1 MTKSGI
7 YQILNTDNGKIY
19 VGSAVRLS
27 ARKSEHLRDLRR
39 NCHANQRLQ
48 HSFNIHGEQAFKFS
62 VLEYVEDK
70 SKLLERE
77 QYYIDTLNACD
88 KSIGYNICKK
98 AGSMLG
104 VPCSEEKKHKISLAN
119 KGKKR
124 SDEFRRKCS
133 ERFKGEKNPFFGKKR
148 PKEFGQKI
156 SEKPKG
162 RKRKP
167 LTDEQKQKMSESLKG
182 KKRRPFTQDER
193 ERISN
198 GLKKYF
204 SENRCANCRRVRN
217 VETGAVYESV
227 KDAERMLKLPLGH
240 SHIGDVCRGKRKL
253 AYGYKWEYM

>member
-1 MTKSGI
+1 MSAGI
-7 YQILNTDNGKIY
+7 YKITNTVNGKIY
-19 VGSAVRLS
+19 VGSSINLHRRSIEHFWEL
-27 ARKSEHLRDLRR
+27 RKK
-39 NCHANQRLQ
+39 Q
-48 HSFNIHGEQAFKFS
+48 HSNQHLQNSFNMFGEDAFSFE
-62 VLEYVEDK
+62 VLEYVLDVN
-70 SKLLERE
+70 KLLERE
-77 QYYIDTLNACD
+77 QYYIDKLNACD
-88 KSIGYNICKK
+88 DAVGYNICPK
-98 AGSMLG
+98 AGNMLG
-104 VPCSEEKKHKISLAN
+104 VPCSEERKQKISLAN
-119 KGKKR
+119 KGRKR
-124 SDEFRRKCS
+124 SKEFC
-133 ERFKGEKNPFFGKKR
+133 ERMSKMKKGENHPFFGKKR

-156 SEKPKG
+156 SEKLKG

-217 VETGAVYESV
+217 VDTGEVYESV
-227 KDAERMLKLPLGH
+227 IDVERILNLPLRH

>member
-1 MTKSGI
+1 MVRILGWFFVTKSGI

-98 AGSMLG
+98 AGSAFG
-104 VPCSEEKKHKISLAN
+104 RPCRQETRNAISKAN

-124 SDEFRRKCS
+124 TEEFR
-133 ERFKGEKNPFFGKKR
+133 KR
-148 PKEFGQKI
+148 ME
-156 SEKPKG
+156 
-162 RKRKP
+162 
-167 LTDEQKQKMSESLKG
+167 
-182 KKRRPFTQDER
+182 
-193 ERISN
+193 
-198 GLKKYF
+198 
-204 SENRCANCRRVRN
+204 
-217 VETGAVYESV
+217 
-227 KDAERMLKLPLGH
+227 
-240 SHIGDVCRGKRKL
+240 
-253 AYGYKWEYM
+253 